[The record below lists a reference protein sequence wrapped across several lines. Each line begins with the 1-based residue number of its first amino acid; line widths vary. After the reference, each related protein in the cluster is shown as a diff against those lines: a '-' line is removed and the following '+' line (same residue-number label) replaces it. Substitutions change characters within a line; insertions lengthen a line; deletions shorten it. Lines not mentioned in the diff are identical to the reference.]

1 MRKKHHHIFL
11 LLSFLILK
19 PGIHHGSFSS
29 KTAIFTIS
37 QIKEVQQSFA
47 YPFLNIKML
56 SSTKTSAAFNNNSA
70 R

>member
-29 KTAIFTIS
+29 KTAIFTAS

-56 SSTKTSAAFNNNSA
+56 PSTKTAAFNNNSA

>member
-1 MRKKHHHIFL
+1 MRKKHHHIFP

-29 KTAIFTIS
+29 KTALFTAS
-37 QIKEVQQSFA
+37 QITQVQQNFT

-56 SSTKTSAAFNNNSA
+56 PSTKTSTVFTG
-70 R
+70 

>member
-1 MRKKHHHIFL
+1 MRKKHHYILL

-29 KTAIFTIS
+29 KTAIFTVS
-37 QIKEVQQSFA
+37 QITEVQQSFA

-56 SSTKTSAAFNNNSA
+56 PSTKTSTAFTG
-70 R
+70 

>member
-1 MRKKHHHIFL
+1 MRKKHHYILL

-29 KTAIFTIS
+29 KTTIFTAVS
-37 QIKEVQQSFA
+37 QITEVQQSFA

-56 SSTKTSAAFNNNSA
+56 PSTKTSTAFTG
-70 R
+70 

>member
-29 KTAIFTIS
+29 KTAIFTAS

-56 SSTKTSAAFNNNSA
+56 PSTKTAAFNNNST